1 MCLKAQQTI
10 YKKTDIFCGAYL
22 IKVIFIVCL
31 EKSFA
36 GFMQI
41 VCSHLNLSANN
52 PRYEQYK
59 FDSQKKRQTH
69 TKIDSHC
76 TFQSILPL
84 NVCNSNMS
92 HGCECF

>member
-10 YKKTDIFCGAYL
+10 YKKTDIFCEAYL

-41 VCSHLNLSANN
+41 VCSHSNLSANN

-59 FDSQKKRQTH
+59 FDSQKKKTNTPKHRQSLYISKYTA
-69 TKIDSHC
+69 I
-76 TFQSILPL
+76 
-84 NVCNSNMS
+84 
-92 HGCECF
+92 ECVQQEHVTWL